1 MIDFNQLGQSET
13 PSDSEL
19 GVKVIGVGGAGAGDG
34 DAAAHTVDT
43 HDCSIDPRDSRG
55 RSSAVA

>member
-19 GVKVIGVGGAGAGDG
+19 GVKVIGVGGAGANV
-34 DAAAHTVDT
+34 VDRMALAVSNT
-43 HDCSIDPRDSRG
+43 HLTLPTSPK
-55 RSSAVA
+55 V